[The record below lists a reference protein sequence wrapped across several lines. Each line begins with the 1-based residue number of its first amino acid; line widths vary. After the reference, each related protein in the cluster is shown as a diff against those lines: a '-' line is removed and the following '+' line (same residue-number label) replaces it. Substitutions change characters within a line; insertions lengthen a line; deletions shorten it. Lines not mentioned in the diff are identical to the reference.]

1 MFAKIEENEIIEL
14 REVPDGEGWI
24 AVPEDIVDLVK
35 AYDPETHSI
44 VAMSDDEK
52 SERFEATV
60 LADAWSQLRSR
71 REVQLY
77 ETDSLVAA
85 DREPIDNMVEYRS
98 YLRDLPSTYND
109 KTILDQDA
117 VMIFDEYVASL

>member
-14 REVPDGEGWI
+14 REVPGGDGWI

-35 AYDPETHSI
+35 VYDPENHAI

-60 LADAWSQLRSR
+60 LADAWSHLRSL

-77 ETDSLVAA
+77 ETDSLAAA
-85 DREPIDNMVEYRS
+85 DREPIQHMAEYRQ
-98 YLRDLPSTYND
+98 YLRDLPETYND
-109 KTILDQDA
+109 ETILDQDA
-117 VMIFDEYVASL
+117 VMTFDEYVASL